1 MSRAVIDSR
10 SPGAA
15 DRPTY
20 QWEAARGGG
29 ALALRLF
36 GTLGRRELTRI
47 VDAMLESGGSPRD
60 FLRIDFEDV
69 NHLDYRALSEFTS
82 ALQRLRNRGA
92 SIWFVGMSPYLRAL
106 FHVAGQGPALN
117 RLEWRAPGLES
128 ESFARRPAGVHAG
141 LSGAGREEAWG
152 KTRF

>member
-1 MSRAVIDSR
+1 MSRAAIDSR

-29 ALALRLF
+29 AHVLRLF
-36 GTLGRRELTRI
+36 GALGRRELTRI

-69 NHLDYRALSEFTS
+69 SHLDYRALSEFTS
-82 ALQRLRNRGA
+82 ALQRLRCRGA
-92 SIWFVGMSPYLRAL
+92 SIWLVGISPYLRAL

-117 RLEWRAPGLES
+117 RLEWRVPELELES
-128 ESFARRPAGVHAG
+128 PARRPAGVRAG
-141 LSGAGREEAWG
+141 ISGAAREEAWG
-152 KTRF
+152 KRRF

>member
-1 MSRAVIDSR
+1 MRAELNSR
-10 SPGAA
+10 SSGAV

-36 GTLGRRELTRI
+36 GAMGRRELTRV
-47 VDAMLESGGSPRD
+47 VDAMVESGISPRD

-69 NHLDYRALSEFTS
+69 SHLDYRALSEFTAS
-82 ALQRLRNRGA
+82 LQRLRDRGA
-92 SIWFVGMSPYLRAL
+92 SIWFVGLSPYLRAL

-117 RLEWRAPGLES
+117 RLEWRVPELDS
-128 ESFARRPAGVHAG
+128 SSFARRP
-141 LSGAGREEAWG
+141 SGMPGAAREEAWG

>member
-10 SPGAA
+10 SPVAA

-20 QWEAARGGG
+20 QWEPARGGG

-60 FLRIDFEDV
+60 FLRIDFEDGFG
-69 NHLDYRALSEFTS
+69 NRPDEEEDRFALTAGDE
-82 ALQRLRNRGA
+82 
-92 SIWFVGMSPYLRAL
+92 
-106 FHVAGQGPALN
+106 VA
-117 RLEWRAPGLES
+117 
-128 ESFARRPAGVHAG
+128 AG
-141 LSGAGREEAWG
+141 LSGHLLPPRIGIRIKPLNEELKRRSLRTFDMFLTRLLDRTGG
-152 KTRF
+152 KLPQQFQVQKIS

>member
-1 MSRAVIDSR
+1 MIDSR
-10 SPGAA
+10 SPDAA
-15 DRPTY
+15 DRPIY

-29 ALALRLF
+29 AVALRLF
-36 GTLGRRELTRI
+36 GTLGRRELSRV

-69 NHLDYRALSEFTS
+69 IHLDYRALSAFAT
-82 ALQRLRNRGA
+82 ALQRLRDRGA
-92 SIWFVGMSPYLRAL
+92 SIWLVGLSPYLRAL

-117 RLEWRAPGLES
+117 RLESRVPELGSA
-128 ESFARRPAGVHAG
+128 SFDRRPAGIHG
-141 LSGAGREEAWG
+141 GISGAAREEAWG